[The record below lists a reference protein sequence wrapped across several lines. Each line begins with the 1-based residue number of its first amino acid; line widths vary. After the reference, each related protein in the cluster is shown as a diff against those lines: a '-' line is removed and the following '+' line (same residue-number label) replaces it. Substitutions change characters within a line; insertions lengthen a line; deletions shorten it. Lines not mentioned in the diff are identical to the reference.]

1 MKPLQR
7 DILLSQKQRAFS
19 KAVVLVAPEKRL
31 LVVVLT
37 AAVSSRSS
45 SQCKRPV
52 FVMLLPKEE
61 DEDEE
66 EEADADSEDPTE
78 CFLAWRQQKESEKQH
93 EQPSQQ
99 HILGELGTMRIVK
112 L

>member
-1 MKPLQR
+1 MYSDYCWLGNVPKLNRSNSKLQQGDAQVIALRGWKAKKKKVPAFKDVPKSLEASVKPLQR

-52 FVMLLPKEE
+52 FVTLLP
-61 DEDEE
+61 
-66 EEADADSEDPTE
+66 
-78 CFLAWRQQKESEKQH
+78 
-93 EQPSQQ
+93 
-99 HILGELGTMRIVK
+99 
-112 L
+112 